1 MSYTITVNRQ
11 CGRCPREERTEVSVE
26 DVVKMAKTKEVP
38 GAAALVVTIDGTIQ
52 GSFPYLCTQC
62 RSIVNRYLE
71 HALKMQKKESSL
83 RERVTVAVEG
93 GDEE

>member
-26 DVVKMAKTKEVP
+26 DVVRLAKTKETP
-38 GAAALVVTIDGTIQ
+38 DPALVVTIDGKIQ
-52 GSFPYLCTQC
+52 GDFPYLCTQC

-71 HALKMQKKESSL
+71 HALKIQKKESSL